1 MNQPPMKY
9 THKTR
14 LGNWSE
20 ELELEETKVKDF
32 LRNKASGTLPSTQLQ
47 QKIDRSLLRASLT
60 FSKDGLVHFG
70 DHLMLLNK
78 ETDGFLVADVYD
90 QIKGSDEGYNTFTAK
105 NAFPCARSVFVIKK
119 YTKEK
124 DLFQDDVVHYGQKVQ
139 IQVNPLLFKK
149 ELLLHSCHIT
159 PSHVAKLS
167 RRQEAGFY
175 AKNDFNTVW
184 IIEHVDPKVRFENE
198 GNPVLAGEAILL
210 KHCQTAQWLAS
221 DPAHS
226 TKSDF
231 GNEFE
236 VFGHS
241 FQSLNKTQN
250 LIAEK
255 TGRTTI
261 DIPSRNQKD
270 QNCWAIVL
278 ASNPD
283 QEFDESVL
291 LKPLDINDYLII
303 IRRKVLDQGPYGFTN
318 LLTHFRKIDIKN
330 VGALDKE
337 DFKWGLR
344 NRGIILSTEEL
355 ETVFRGFDRNN
366 KGVIDYEEF
375 VNTIRGQITSKRVE
389 MIRRAYGGLMERF
402 QGEIKFEDLVQA
414 FDEKNHPDVIN
425 GVKTD
430 KEAFKEFAS
439 AWKIQEADRVVT
451 FDDFF
456 NYYNDLSAGYE
467 RDDQFQH
474 MLNAVWNQK

>member
-9 THKTR
+9 NHKTR

-20 ELELEETKVKDF
+20 ELELEETKLKDF
-32 LRNKASGTLPSTQLQ
+32 LKNKTAGNLPSTQLQ
-47 QKIDRSLLRASLT
+47 QKIDKSLLRASLT

-78 ETDGFLVADVYD
+78 ETDGFLVADVYNKR
-90 QIKGSDEGYNTFTAK
+90 QGNEEGYYTFTAK
-105 NAFPCARSVFVIKK
+105 NAFPSARSVFIIKK

-124 DLFQDDVVHYGQKVQ
+124 DLFQDDIVRYGQKVQ

-149 ELLLHSCHIT
+149 ELLLHSCQIT
-159 PSHVAKLS
+159 PSHVATLS
-167 RRQEAGFY
+167 RRQECAFY

-210 KHCQTAQWLAS
+210 KHCQTAHWLAS
-221 DPAHS
+221 DPSYS

-231 GNEFE
+231 GVEFE

-270 QNCWAIVL
+270 QNCWALVL

-283 QEFDESVL
+283 QEFDESIL

-303 IRRKVLDQGPYGFTN
+303 IRRKVLDQGPYGFIN
-318 LLTHFRKIDIKN
+318 LLDHFRKIDIN
-330 VGALDKE
+330 HVGAIDKE

-344 NRGIILSTEEL
+344 NRGIVLSTEEL
-355 ETVFRGFDRNN
+355 DTVFGGFDRQN
-366 KGVIDYEEF
+366 KGAIDYQEF
-375 VNTIRGQITSKRVE
+375 VNTIKGQITSKRTE
-389 MIRRAYGGLMERF
+389 MIRRAYGRLMERF
-402 QGEIKFEDLVQA
+402 NGEIKFEDLVQA
-414 FDEKNHPDVIN
+414 FDEKNHPDVVN
-425 GVKTD
+425 GYKTD
-430 KEAFKEFAS
+430 KEAFKEFAT

-451 FDDFF
+451 FDDFYE
-456 NYYNDLSAGYE
+456 YYNDLSAGYE
-467 RDDQFQH
+467 RDEAFEQ
-474 MLNAVWNQK
+474 MLNAVWRSK